1 MLVSACCD
9 GVTAAVAQH
18 TRATTWDQTG
28 CKQKHS
34 MAKHGFQHACT
45 NLMRMVLFSFG
56 VALGVPTAEAEEAE
70 RETTGAPA
78 RLEGPVD
85 VLVVVV
91 AAAEPVGADAG
102 AVAASQ
108 SAESRYQ
115 H

>member
-1 MLVSACCD
+1 
-9 GVTAAVAQH
+9 
-18 TRATTWDQTG
+18 
-28 CKQKHS
+28 
-34 MAKHGFQHACT
+34 MAKHGFQDACT

-78 RLEGPVD
+78 RLEGPVE

-102 AVAASQ
+102 AVAASPV
-108 SAESRYQ
+108 AESECQ
-115 H
+115 HWTAMA